1 MTYELNKE
9 LLKKDS
15 KEIETT
21 LLLMIFADSIDG
33 VAIEDDNGED
43 QHLTQEDLMHLSAFA
58 SYKMLRDLGY
68 PNEAIVELLR
78 DCATGNTKSTAI
90 NEIMSLIWK
99 CRELLRDGNIKE

>member
-9 LLKKDS
+9 LLKKNS

-43 QHLTQEDLMHLSAFA
+43 QHLTQEELMHLSAFA

-68 PNEAIVELLR
+68 PHKAIVELLR
-78 DCATGNTKSTAI
+78 DCAVGNTKSTTI
-90 NEIMSLIWK
+90 NEIMSLVFE
-99 CRELLRDGNIKE
+99 CCERLRDGSVKD

>member
-9 LLKKDS
+9 LLKKNS
-15 KEIETT
+15 KEIEKT

-33 VAIEDDNGED
+33 VAIEDDKGED

-68 PNEAIVELLR
+68 PNEVIVELLR
-78 DCATGNTKSTAI
+78 DCTAGNTKSTTI
-90 NEIMSLIWK
+90 NEIMSLILE
-99 CRELLRDGNIKE
+99 CRELLQSEVENT